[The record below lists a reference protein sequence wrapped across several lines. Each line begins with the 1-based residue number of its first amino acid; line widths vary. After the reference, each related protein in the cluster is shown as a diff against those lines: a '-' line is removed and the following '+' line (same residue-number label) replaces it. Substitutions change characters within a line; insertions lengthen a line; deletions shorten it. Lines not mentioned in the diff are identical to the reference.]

1 MLDEKHLKKYGDRIT
16 LTIRDRVKILP
27 LDKIHREGEK
37 IRKKEEEEKK
47 KEEEEKKKEGDEK
60 KKANNNSK
68 SKASVVIIAGE
79 LLSTE
84 SLMDP
89 QKYVITEH
97 RCGTISQLKEQDYF
111 YNYFSVM

>member
-37 IRKKEEEEKK
+37 IRK